1 MDRPL
6 RGILF
11 FIAATMCFST
21 SDTMA
26 KVLSEHLPAVEIAWI
41 RYTVFVSLS
50 AMLVRRSGLGITV
63 RKPLWHVVRGLGL
76 VGSAIFFMLSLRSL
90 PLAEAATIGFAS
102 PLLITILSVPLLG
115 EVVGARRWAAVV
127 IGMLGVLVVVR
138 PGSAAFQPAALYG
151 LASSLSWAVATILT
165 RKMAG
170 QHPAAMLLWSAVTG
184 LIVLTGLMPLVFVT
198 PTAREVGLALVLG
211 VVASTGQYLMVFAY
225 RHASAS
231 LLAPFSYAQ
240 LLWAVI
246 GGWLVFQTLPDIWTL
261 AGGAIIAATGFI
273 AVRSERRPF
282 DPENTGDQEKAG
294 DMEKKQVV

>member
-6 RGILF
+6 RGILL
-11 FIAATMCFST
+11 IVAATMFFST

-26 KVLSEHLPAVEIAWI
+26 KVLSARLPAVEIAWI
-41 RYTVFVSLS
+41 RYVVFVSLS
-50 AMLVRRSGLGITV
+50 GVLVGRSGLGIAV

-76 VGSAIFFMLSLRSL
+76 VGSAIFFMLSLRAL

-115 EVVGARRWAAVV
+115 EIVGARRWAAVV
-127 IGMLGVLVVVR
+127 VGLLGVLVVVR

-184 LIVLTGLMPLVFVT
+184 LIVLTGLMPLVFVM
-198 PTAREVGLALVLG
+198 PTAWEIGFALILG
-211 VVASTGQYLMVFAY
+211 VVASTGQYLMVYAY

-231 LLAPFSYAQ
+231 LLAPFSYVQ

-261 AGGAIIAATGFI
+261 AGGTLIAATGFI
-273 AVRSERRPF
+273 AARSERRPPVL
-282 DPENTGDQEKAG
+282 DKAA